1 MPPVLPLSVTK
12 HIADKLYE
20 KRKLAALEVE
30 QLVKQLATAGRG
42 AAVVDVIDTLVN
54 SYATSSASNARKGGL
69 LCLAAT
75 AVALAGCP
83 PGTPRPP
90 DLLQKVVPPIL
101 ASFTDQDARVR
112 YYAIE
117 SLWNVAKSTRE
128 SFLQVFPEIFE
139 ALFRLCSDAD
149 ANVQNAASFLD
160 NLVKDIVAESHDFD
174 VAGFVL
180 TLQEYLEVASPFKRQ
195 FLLGWLGLLDSL
207 PDIDL
212 VAHLPALLPGLLGML
227 SDGNAEI
234 RSACTKLL
242 AEFLLEV
249 QTSGAHADVSQ
260 LALMLAQQL
269 EQRQEDEAAL
279 LTALRWLHTLVQL
292 APGQLLPHAA
302 VLLQNVLPCL
312 GHADGE
318 ISAAA
323 RQVNSDLLEQVQ
335 ERQERQHQ
343 RGASGLPAPGSGG
356 ALLDS
361 QSLLAAV
368 SKQLEGEA
376 EVSKLEA
383 LQWVNVLLSHDARLL
398 QEQQQLLLA
407 ALCDALSAASDR
419 VVTESLAVLASV
431 AHQRDHFPAVMAALL
446 GCFRGSGG
454 ARLLQRRGGL
464 VIQQMSQ
471 RLGGLRVYKELSR
484 LLQEEEDTAFAA
496 SVVQALNLILLTSS
510 PLQELRA
517 LLQSSLR
524 SAEGA
529 DVFALL
535 FASWSHS
542 CAASL
547 ALALLAQAYSL
558 ACELLAVMAQEPL
571 SMRPE
576 TAVELSQLVS
586 LLEAPAFAP
595 LRLQLLQPGLH
606 PALLRAVHGLLMLL
620 PQGDAFRM
628 LQTRLHSIPL
638 MALLSIREQQQAQA
652 LAAGR
657 GSSSS
662 GVGLAAAAGAGLSPV
677 GSPPATAALGSSRR
691 NSSST
696 SLDASSS
703 ASGEQPLS
711 PTARQQQQQQQQQQQ
726 LVAARSPLIE
736 EKRLVQLFK
745 SRVARLGS

>member
-1 MPPVLPLSVTK
+1 MPPVLPPSVTK

-30 QLVKQLATAGRG
+30 QLVKQLATAGKG
-42 AAVVDVIDTLVN
+42 AAVVDVIDTLVTN
-54 SYATSSASNARKGGL
+54 FATSSASNARKGGL

-101 ASFTDQDARVR
+101 ASFTDQDSRVR

-128 SFLQVFPEIFE
+128 HFLQVFPEVFE

-174 VAGFVL
+174 LAGFVP
-180 TLQEYLEVASPFKRQ
+180 TLQEYLEVSSPFKRQ

-212 VAHLPALLPGLLGML
+212 VTHLPALLPGMLGML

-260 LALMLAQQL
+260 LALILAQQL

-292 APGQLLPHAA
+292 APKQLLPHAA
-302 VLLQNVLPCL
+302 VLLQHVLPCL

-323 RQVNSDLLEQVQ
+323 RQVHADLLEHVGEQQ
-335 ERQERQHQ
+335 ERQQP
-343 RGASGLPAPGSGG
+343 RGPPGLPGPGSFG
-356 ALLDS
+356 ALPDS
-361 QSLLAAV
+361 QALLAVV

-376 EVSKLEA
+376 EVGKLEA
-383 LQWVNVLLSHDARLL
+383 LQWVNALLSQDARLL
-398 QEQQQLLLA
+398 REQEALLLA

-431 AHQRDHFPAVMAALL
+431 AQQRDHFSAVMAALL

-471 RLGGLRVYKELSR
+471 RLGGLRVYRELSR

-510 PLQELRA
+510 QLQELRA
-517 LLQSSLR
+517 LLQASMR
-524 SAEGA
+524 TAEGA

-558 ACELLAVMAQEPL
+558 SCELLAVMAQEPL

-576 TAVELSQLVS
+576 TAVELSQLVA

-595 LRLQLLQPGLH
+595 LRLQLLQPGQH

-620 PQGDAFRM
+620 PQGDAFRL
-628 LQTRLHSIPL
+628 LQTRLQSIPL
-638 MALLSIREQQQAQA
+638 MALLSIREQQQAYA
-652 LAAGR
+652 MAAGR
-657 GSSSS
+657 GSGSGSSA
-662 GVGLAAAAGAGLSPV
+662 VLAAAAAGLLPA
-677 GSPPATAALGSSRR
+677 GSPPSAGGAGGSRR
-691 NSSST
+691 ESSNT
-696 SLDASSS
+696 NLDAV
-703 ASGEQPLS
+703 AGGAGEQPLS
-711 PTARQQQQQQQQQQQ
+711 PTSRLPPQQHLGAARQ
-726 LVAARSPLIE
+726 PFIE

-745 SRVARLGS
+745 SRVARLGA